1 MNITWAILM
10 LALGGVGV
18 HQEHHQTEVA
28 AVLQSA
34 SGIALQADQGTP
46 RASGA
51 SPAPSG
57 SASAPAASPSASA
70 LPGSPAPSG
79 SPLPDASAP
88 AASPGADGAAV
99 HTDPQPDAPKV
110 KGIYVTAYSAG
121 GSRMTTLLDLLDKT
135 ELNSMVIDI
144 KDDAGYITYK
154 TENPELQQMGNPQK
168 FIGNINELM
177 ARLEK
182 HNVYP
187 IARIVV
193 FKDTVLA
200 KKHPEL
206 SFVKSDGSVWSNGG
220 GDSFVNPY
228 NEKVWKYNV
237 EIAKEAVKL
246 GFKEIQFDYVRFPEG
261 FEKRADSLKYTKS
274 DKSRTEV
281 VSDFVQYAKKELTP
295 LGARVSVDIFGY
307 AASVPAAEGI
317 GQDFVKISKNVDVI
331 SPMVYPSHYSTG
343 WFNVKDPDKNP
354 YATIKGSMVD
364 THKKL
369 DPLGSYKPLIR
380 PWIQDFTASWL
391 GSGHYIKY
399 GKQQVQD
406 QIRALKEQNV
416 DEFLLW
422 NANNRYTAGV
432 QY

>member
-1 MNITWAILM
+1 MNITWALLM
-10 LALGGVGV
+10 MALGGVGV
-18 HQEHHQTEVA
+18 PNNGHDADVA
-28 AVLQSA
+28 AALQSA
-34 SGIALQADQGTP
+34 MNPPIVAEHTTNPEATAITP
-46 RASGA
+46 GGA
-51 SPAPSG
+51 GSTAAPE
-57 SASAPAASPSASA
+57 PSPSAT
-70 LPGSPAPSG
+70 
-79 SPLPDASAP
+79 PDAAL
-88 AASPGADGAAV
+88 

-121 GSRMTTLLDLLDKT
+121 GERMETLLALLDKT

-154 TENPELQQMGNPQK
+154 TDNTELQQMGHPQP
-168 FIGNINELM
+168 FIGDINKLM
-177 ARLEK
+177 TRLKE
-182 HNVYP
+182 HDVYP

-193 FKDTVLA
+193 FKDSVLA
-200 KKHPEL
+200 KKNKEL
-206 SFVKSDGSVWSNGG
+206 SFVNTDGSVWANKG

-228 NEKVWKYNV
+228 NEAVWKYNV
-237 EIAKEAVKL
+237 DIAKEAAKL

-261 FEKRADSLKYTKS
+261 FEKRADTLKYTKS
-274 DKSRTEV
+274 DRPRVEIIA
-281 VSDFVQYAKKELTP
+281 DFVKYAKAELAP
-295 LGARVSVDIFGY
+295 LGVRVSVDIFGY

-343 WFNVKDPDKNP
+343 WFDVKDPDKDP

-369 DPLGSYKPLIR
+369 DPLGSYKPVIR

-391 GSGHYIKY
+391 GSGHYVKY
-399 GKQQVQD
+399 GKKQVED
-406 QIRALKEQNV
+406 QIRALKDENV

-422 NANNRYTAGV
+422 NANNRYTSEV
-432 QY
+432 DYEQ

>member
-1 MNITWAILM
+1 MNITWALLM
-10 LALGGVGV
+10 MTLGSVGAS
-18 HQEHHQTEVA
+18 HHGHDAEVA
-28 AVLQSA
+28 AVLQTASNPAAVAQLGTSA
-34 SGIALQADQGTP
+34 SPSPNAGGGT
-46 RASGA
+46 
-51 SPAPSG
+51 SPAPS
-57 SASAPAASPSASA
+57 AT
-70 LPGSPAPSG
+70 
-79 SPLPDASAP
+79 
-88 AASPGADGAAV
+88 PGAGSTDSAA

-121 GSRMTTLLDLLDKT
+121 GSRMEQLLALLDKT

-154 TENPELQQMGNPQK
+154 TDNPELQEMGTPQN
-168 FIGNINELM
+168 FIGDINKLM
-177 ARLEK
+177 TRLQK
-182 HNVYP
+182 HEVYP

-193 FKDTVLA
+193 FKDSVLA
-200 KKHPEL
+200 KNHPEL
-206 SFVKSDGSVWSNGG
+206 SFVNSDGSVWKNKG

-228 NEKVWKYNV
+228 NEDVWKYNV
-237 EIAKEAVKL
+237 DIAKEAAKL

-261 FEKRADSLKYTKS
+261 FEKRADTLKYTKT
-274 DKSRTEV
+274 DRPRVEIIA
-281 VSDFVQYAKKELTP
+281 DFVKYARAELAP
-295 LGARVSVDIFGY
+295 LGVRVSVDIFGY

-343 WFNVKDPDKNP
+343 WFNVKDPDKDP

-369 DPLGSYKPLIR
+369 DPLGSYKPIIR

-391 GSGHYIKY
+391 GSGHYVKY
-399 GKQQVQD
+399 GKQQVED
-406 QIRALKEQNV
+406 QIRALKDENV

-422 NANNRYTAGV
+422 NANNRYTADV
-432 QY
+432 DYEK

>member
-10 LALGGVGV
+10 MALGSVGV
-18 HQEHHQTEVA
+18 QNVQADADVA
-28 AVLQSA
+28 SVLQSA
-34 SGIALQADQGTP
+34 ANTAIVSNQNGTTEAPESSSGTGT
-46 RASGA
+46 AAGTA
-51 SPAPSG
+51 TPAP
-57 SASAPAASPSASA
+57 SA
-70 LPGSPAPSG
+70 LPGAT
-79 SPLPDASAP
+79 AS
-88 AASPGADGAAV
+88 ADGAPPMA
-99 HTDPQPDAPKV
+99 DPQPDAPKV
-110 KGIYVTAYSAG
+110 KGVYVTAYSAG
-121 GSRMTTLLDLLDKT
+121 GSRMDTLMNLIDQT
-135 ELNSMVIDI
+135 ELNAMVIDI

-154 TENPELQQMGNPQK
+154 TDNAELQQMGKPQP
-168 FIGNINELM
+168 FIRDIGKLM
-177 ARLEK
+177 ERLKK
-182 HNVYP
+182 HEVYP

-193 FKDTVLA
+193 FKDSVLA

-206 SFVKSDGSVWSNGG
+206 SFVKSDGSVWHNKG

-228 NEKVWKYNV
+228 NENVWKYNV

-246 GFKEIQFDYVRFPEG
+246 GFKEVQFDYVRFPEG
-261 FEKRADSLKYTKS
+261 FEKRADSLKYTKVAG
-274 DKSRTEV
+274 KSRV
-281 VSDFVQYAKKELTP
+281 QIVSDFVKYAKQELNP
-295 LGARVSVDIFGY
+295 LGVRVSVDIFGY

-343 WFNVKDPDKNP
+343 WFDVKDPDKNP

-369 DPLGSYKPLIR
+369 NPLGSYKPVIR

-391 GSGHYIKY
+391 GGGHYIKY
-399 GKQQVQD
+399 GKLQVED

-422 NANNRYTAGV
+422 NASNRYTSGV
-432 QY
+432 DYEK